1 MQDNKHNLRNSVLVN
16 SRETVNRT
24 EIANITFMQIVTVIE
39 CRSASISGNSKKT
52 YQSVSTRQSCKIS
65 QSLSTELQI

>member
-1 MQDNKHNLRNSVLVN
+1 MQNNQHNLRNSVLVN

-24 EIANITFMQIVTVIE
+24 EIANITLMQSVTVIE

-52 YQSVSTRQSCKIS
+52 YQSVPTRQSCKIS
-65 QSLSTELQI
+65 QSLSTEL